1 MGALPPPDC
10 TAGRLLCGKLQS
22 ASNDVLGSTAAVAQ
36 HLSDGLAVSFP
47 LDAGLDREWL
57 DQLPRTPEGCLETCL
72 EKHVATLDVTSPDRD
87 PDLTHSSYPTPSWT
101 RTESRRIND
110 LAQAWE
116 VRALSRAPP
125 FLVVWHGPNREV
137 DGARP
142 VPDAGG
148 IRQVPRGRRSEI
160 VAVAATRPPGR
171 LSRDV
176 SQRLQDGL
184 LTVSAHGELR
194 TSSGSGEKS
203 GSRQSSGCPC

>member
-1 MGALPPPDC
+1 MQ
-10 TAGRLLCGKLQS
+10 LLLGVW
-22 ASNDVLGSTAAVAQ
+22 NGSTAAVAQ
-36 HLSDGLAVSFP
+36 HLSDALAVSLH

-57 DQLPRTPEGCLETCL
+57 DQLPRTPEGRLETCF

-137 DGARP
+137 DGASLCRTR
-142 VPDAGG
+142 AISGKS
-148 IRQVPRGRRSEI
+148 REAAAARSWPS
-160 VAVAATRPPGR
+160 RPP
-171 LSRDV
+171 D
-176 SQRLQDGL
+176 L
-184 LTVSAHGELR
+184 LGDYPETYRKGCRTVF
-194 TSSGSGEKS
+194 
-203 GSRQSSGCPC
+203 

>member
-1 MGALPPPDC
+1 LGAEPP
-10 TAGRLLCGKLQS
+10 ARLYGERLLRSTGKF
-22 ASNDVLGSTAAVAQ
+22 ACYARVGSTAAVAQ
-36 HLSDGLAVSFP
+36 HLSDALAVSLH

-57 DQLPRTPEGCLETCL
+57 DQLPRTPEGRLETCF

-116 VRALSRAPP
+116 VRVLSRAPR

-137 DGARP
+137 CGQP

-148 IRQVPRGRRSEI
+148 IRQVPRGRHSEI

-171 LSRDV
+171 PSRDV